1 MQSKRTPW
9 EIQRAVV
16 QALILRELKTRFGVH
31 RLGAVWLF
39 LEPAA
44 HIGVLLVVFVY
55 IRHFAPAGVPTT
67 IFLLTGI
74 VPFLLFKSIAMRIM
88 EAVQGNRGLFG
99 YRVIKPMDTFLARLF
114 LEVLLYTVV
123 FVLLLG
129 GLWWWGVPVEL
140 YRPLEFFTVVAL
152 LSLMGFGLGILFC
165 VIGEALPE
173 VKLFIRI
180 LFIPLYLL
188 SGILFPISRLP
199 AEYHDL
205 LLWNPVLHA
214 VELSREAFFRGY
226 ASVSGVSLGFVAEV
240 AVVLLFGGVVAYR
253 LRRLELVAQ

>member
-1 MQSKRTPW
+1 MQRKRTPW
-9 EIQRAVV
+9 EIQKAVV
-16 QALILRELKTRFGVH
+16 QALVLRELKTRFGVH

-44 HIGVLLVVFVY
+44 HIAVLLTVFVY
-55 IRHFAPAGVPTT
+55 IRHFAPPGLPTT

-74 VPFLLFKSIAMRIM
+74 VPFLLFKSIALRIM

-99 YRVIKPMDTFLARLF
+99 YRVIKPMDTFLARLL
-114 LEVLLYTVV
+114 LEVVLYTVV
-123 FVLLLG
+123 FVLLSGILR
-129 GLWWWGVPVEL
+129 WWGVPVEL
-140 YRPLEFFTVVAL
+140 YRPFEFFTVVAL

-165 VIGEALPE
+165 VIGETMPE
-173 VKLFIRI
+173 VKPFIRI
-180 LFIPLYLL
+180 FFLPLYLL

-199 AEYHDL
+199 AQYHEL

-226 ASVSGVSLGFVAEV
+226 ETVSGINQAYLAEV
-240 AVVLLFGGVVAYR
+240 TVVLLFAGLVAYR

>member
-9 EIQRAVV
+9 EIQKSVV

-44 HIGVLLVVFVY
+44 HIAVLLVVFVY
-55 IRHFAPAGVPTT
+55 IRHFAPPGVPTT

-74 VPFLLFKSIAMRIM
+74 VPFLLFKNIALRIM

-99 YRVIKPMDTFLARLF
+99 YRVIKPMDTFIARLL

-123 FVLLLG
+123 FVFLLG

-140 YRPLEFFTVVAL
+140 YRPLEFFTVVTL

-165 VIGEALPE
+165 VVGEALPE
-173 VKLFIRI
+173 VKPFIRI
-180 LFIPLYLL
+180 LFLPLYLL
-188 SGILFPISRLP
+188 SGILFPVSRLP

-226 ASVSGVSLGFVAEV
+226 ASVSGVSLVFVAEV
-240 AVVLLFGGVVAYR
+240 TVVLLFAGIVAYR